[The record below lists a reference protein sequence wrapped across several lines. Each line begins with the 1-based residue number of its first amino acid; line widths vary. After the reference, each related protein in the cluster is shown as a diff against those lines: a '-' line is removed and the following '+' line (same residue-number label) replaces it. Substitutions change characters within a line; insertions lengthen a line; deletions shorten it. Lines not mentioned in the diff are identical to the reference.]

1 MPDKKST
8 AISPPSSVH
17 SKGGNW
23 LKRWLFA
30 VLWVNAILVHPLRL
44 SWGLFVLLYENWRRK
59 EKRLHLF
66 PKTFNVDATI
76 LSRELAW
83 SQQEALHNRE
93 SIASL
98 KISVS
103 MLCLD
108 TLPLLRKIFPDV
120 ENHSLSMIYAHL
132 FQGEFGRRSH
142 CCSRQQR
149 SIQNA
154 FTTLQLFV
162 ILNNNL
168 YFKEWEF

>member
-1 MPDKKST
+1 MVVCCPMGKRDFG
-8 AISPPSSVH
+8 SS
-17 SKGGNW
+17 
-23 LKRWLFA
+23 LKA
-30 VLWVNAILVHPLRL
+30 VLRSFCLTLWKLEKEGDTVTLV
-44 SWGLFVLLYENWRRK
+44 SQNIQCWRY
-59 EKRLHLF
+59 HSF
-66 PKTFNVDATI
+66 W
-76 LSRELAW
+76 ELAR

-108 TLPLLRKIFPDV
+108 TLPLLRKVFPDV

>member
-1 MPDKKST
+1 MPDK
-8 AISPPSSVH
+8 SPELFHPF
-17 SKGGNW
+17 KRPQQRGNW

-59 EKRLHLF
+59 ETLLLLF

-76 LSRELAW
+76 LSRELAR

-108 TLPLLRKIFPDV
+108 TLPLLRKVFPDV
-120 ENHSLSMIYAHL
+120 ENRSLSMIYAHL

-162 ILNNNL
+162 ILNNYL
-168 YFKEWEF
+168 YFNEWEF